1 MRKRNKNIYMGPDS
15 TAGIPVFGK
24 VDTDNEICLNAIA
37 TAYDAL
43 NKKML
48 TRKVGVFD
56 NTTLT
61 EINGRFSV
69 LRLLC
74 RKYAPNKIIVVNKI
88 HDVVVNHFKGHLSDS
103 QALMMLQKICDE
115 YGLNPDVFN
124 IAALHIN
131 QAEQMNNMFMPFG
144 IDMFM
149 FSNNQV
155 KGRKN
160 NRNMNH
166 GSVL

>member
-15 TAGIPVFGK
+15 TAKLPVFGK

-43 NKKML
+43 NNKML
-48 TRKVGVFD
+48 TRKFGVYD
-56 NTTLT
+56 KTTLT

-74 RKYAPNKIIVVNKI
+74 RNYAPNKLNLVNKI
-88 HDVVVNHFKGHLSDS
+88 QDIVTNHFKGHLSDS
-103 QALMMLQKICDE
+103 QALSMLQQVSNE
-115 YGLNPDVFN
+115 AGLNSGVFN

-131 QAEQMNNMFMPFG
+131 QAEQMNNFAPFG
-144 IDMFM
+144 IDLFM
-149 FSNNQV
+149 FSNNNTA
-155 KGRKN
+155 KYSKKNRK
-160 NRNMNH
+160 R
-166 GSVL
+166 GIL